1 MVVVV
6 VGFVCYQEDWNASA
20 IFFFLSS
27 HPAHCTQSLQYVCR
41 SQKNLETFSSLVP
54 CESNDERRPRVVM

>member
-6 VGFVCYQEDWNASA
+6 VVFVCYQEDWNASA
-20 IFFFLSS
+20 IFFFFLSS

-54 CESNDERRPRVVM
+54 CESNDERPRVVM